1 MCALVCSDV
10 AECSDEG
17 NRRCVSAFIL
27 VNALVVFSEWVDFRA
42 HALARAFG
50 AAGVSHS
57 NSWPSHLPLWSV
69 CVQRTL
75 APSLHC
81 PRSIGALSRDFP
93 SFFLPR
99 TLQLKPWNRAC
110 LAMLCATHLGVFFF
124 FDI

>member
-1 MCALVCSDV
+1 MCALVRSDV

-17 NRRCVSAFIL
+17 NRRSVSTFIL

-42 HALARAFG
+42 RALARAFG

-69 CVQRTL
+69 SVRRTV

-81 PRSIGALSRDFP
+81 PRSIGALSRYFS
-93 SFFLPR
+93 SFFLFR

-110 LAMLCATHLGVFFF
+110 LAMLYVTHLGVVVLVR
-124 FDI
+124 